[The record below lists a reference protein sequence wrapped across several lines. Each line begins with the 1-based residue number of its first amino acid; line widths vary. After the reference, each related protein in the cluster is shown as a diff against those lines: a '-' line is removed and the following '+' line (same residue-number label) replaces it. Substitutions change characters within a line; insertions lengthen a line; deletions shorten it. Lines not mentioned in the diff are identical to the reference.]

1 MVEEPKKT
9 PFTEVGLAAHSDE
22 GGVGVAAL
30 PNRLARYSKA
40 HQRAVSMAD
49 YCTTKD
55 SKLAHK
61 LNHCG
66 HWLQFNHYYTVD
78 QLKLANADF
87 CKKHLL
93 CPLCAIRRG
102 QKYLDSY
109 APKVAQVISEQ
120 PTLKAYMVTLTV
132 KNMDDLAE
140 RLSHLRKA
148 MGKMTQAR
156 RSHLSNPQ
164 KNPHVE
170 FAKAVGGVHSIE
182 IKRGKNSQKWHPHVH
197 MIWLCH
203 SKPSEQ
209 ALKSE
214 WKHWTGDSD
223 QVNVT
228 EFYGEDALI
237 DGFMEVFKYA
247 LKFSDMELEDNWH
260 AFEVCR
266 GKRLI
271 GSFGALRGV
280 EVPDDLTDELLDSL
294 PFTELIFKWG
304 LHVGYTLVH
313 YANYQPNKPSE
324 LVFANHS
331 NSGGGVWAAGP
342 METQNKGIP

>member
-9 PFTEVGLAAHSDE
+9 PLSEVILAESSE
-22 GGVGVAAL
+22 QGGVGVAAL
-30 PNRLARYSKA
+30 PIRLARYSKA

-49 YCTTKD
+49 YCTPLD
-55 SKLAHK
+55 AKLAAK
-61 LNHCG
+61 LTHCG
-66 HWLQFNHYYTVD
+66 HWLLFHHYYTVD

-102 QKYLDSY
+102 QKYLEAYS
-109 APKVAQVISEQ
+109 AKVAQVIEKQ
-120 PTLKAYMVTLTV
+120 PGLKAYMVTLTV
-132 KNMDDLAE
+132 KNTDDLPE
-140 RLSHLRKA
+140 RLKHLRSA
-148 MGKMTQAR
+148 MKKMTQAR
-156 RSHLSNPQ
+156 RDFLKAPL
-164 KNPHVE
+164 KNTFVE

-182 IKRGKNSQKWHPHVH
+182 VKRGANSQKWHPHVH

-203 SKPSEQ
+203 EAPSEK

-214 WKHWTGDSD
+214 WKRWTGDSD

-228 EFYGEDALI
+228 EFYGSESLI

-247 LKFSDMELEDNWH
+247 LKFSDMELDDNWH
-260 AFEVCR
+260 AFEVCK

-280 EVPDDLTDELLDSL
+280 EVPDDLTDELLDAL
-294 PFTELIFKWG
+294 PFNELIFKWG
-304 LHVGYTLVH
+304 WHVGYTLMQYTKH
-313 YANYQPNKPSE
+313 EPNKAHE
-324 LVFANHS
+324 TVFS
-331 NSGGGVWAAGP
+331 VITDS
-342 METQNKGIP
+342 